1 MKYLKA
7 LIELL
12 RLIKVLA
19 TKPPRDEPPLRDQDK
34 LE

>member
-7 LIELL
+7 IVELV
-12 RLIKVLA
+12 RLIRALA
-19 TKPPRDEPPLRDQDK
+19 TKPPRDEPPLKDQDK